1 MVSAFSP
8 QSAGDLNFL
17 KTLNRSA
24 VLGNVRRYPGATRA
38 DIAARTHL
46 TKATVG
52 SVVQGLLDQCWLR
65 EGDLQP
71 RGEGRPGRAL
81 YLDDTHHV
89 LWGADIGVKSLRI
102 VACTLTGQHL
112 IEHHDA
118 EAPTT
123 PEATMARLA
132 ALLNEMQQQPEVV
145 GRETLGL
152 GLTAPGPVSPQ
163 APILRLAPN
172 IRWSDVALLDLLRD
186 AGLTMPGVWLLDNEA
201 NAAAFGEFYFHAG
214 TPPESLVYI
223 SAGTG
228 IGSGLVA
235 GDEYPLVPRGV
246 QGLLG
251 EIGHTILQPGGLYC
265 HCGNRG
271 CAETLVS
278 GWAIRAALG
287 LDENADLDKVV
298 HQRGHEPVVQHT
310 LARAGEALGMLMLN
324 LHHTFNPATMVLG
337 GSLLR
342 LGSVLTQPALDYF
355 QSHQNDLLRESQN
368 IPIKLIAD
376 STFTA
381 ARGAAAQVMA
391 KAVLDV

>member
-24 VLGNVRRYPGATRA
+24 VISHVRRYPGATRA
-38 DIAARTHL
+38 DIALHTQL

-52 SVVQGLLDQCWLR
+52 SVVQGLLDQGWLC

-81 YLDDTHHV
+81 YLDDSHHV

-102 VACTLTGQHL
+102 VACSLSGQHL
-112 IEHHDA
+112 IEHHDV

-132 ALLNEMQQQPEVV
+132 SLLNALQQRPEVAD
-145 GRETLGL
+145 RETLGL
-152 GLTAPGPVSPQ
+152 GLTAPGPVSPRS
-163 APILRLAPN
+163 PVLRLAPN
-172 IRWSDVALLDLLRD
+172 IRWSDVALLDVLSD
-186 AGLTMPGVWLLDNEA
+186 AGLTMPGVRLLDNEA
-201 NAAAFGEFYFHAG
+201 NAAAFGEFYFHTG
-214 TPPESLVYI
+214 TAPESLVYI

-235 GDEYPLVPRGV
+235 GDDYPLVLRGV

-271 CAETLVS
+271 CVETLVS

-287 LDENADLDKVV
+287 LDDTADLAQVC
-298 HQRGHEPVVQHT
+298 HRQQYEPRVQHT

-324 LHHTFNPATMVLG
+324 LHHTLNPATIVLG
-337 GSLLR
+337 GSLMR
-342 LGSVLTQPALDYF
+342 LGEALTQPALTYF
-355 QSHQNDLLRESQN
+355 QAHQNDLLRESQC
-368 IPIKLIAD
+368 IPIKLIED

>member
-24 VLGNVRRYPGATRA
+24 VISHVRRYPGATRA
-38 DIAARTHL
+38 DIASRTQL

-52 SVVQGLLDQCWLR
+52 SVVQGLLDQGWLC
-65 EGDLQP
+65 EGELQP

-81 YLDDTHHV
+81 YLDDAHHV

-102 VACTLTGQHL
+102 VACSLTGQHL

-118 EAPTT
+118 QAPTT
-123 PEATMARLA
+123 PEATMRRLA
-132 ALLNEMQQQPEVV
+132 DLLNQLQQRPEVV

-152 GLTAPGPVSPQ
+152 GMTAPGPVSPLI
-163 APILRLAPN
+163 PVLRLAPN
-172 IRWSDVALLDLLRD
+172 IRWSDVALLDVLD
-186 AGLTMPGVWLLDNEA
+186 EAGLTMPGVRLLDNEA

-228 IGSGLVA
+228 IGSGLVT

-251 EIGHTILQPGGLYC
+251 EIGHTVLQPGGLYC

-287 LDENADLDKVV
+287 LDEHADLEKEVGLKSHDP
-298 HQRGHEPVVQHT
+298 GVQHV
-310 LARAGEALGMLMLN
+310 LARAGEALGVLMLN
-324 LHHTFNPATMVLG
+324 LHHTLNPATMVLG

-342 LGSVLTQPALDYF
+342 LGEALTQPALAYF
-355 QSHQNDLLRESQN
+355 EAHQNDLLRESQH
-368 IPIKLIAD
+368 IPIKLIKD
-376 STFTA
+376 STYTA